1 MGEARGSRMLLLQAH
16 PGTRRQIPPP
26 AGAACD
32 RLEVAALRLALAV
45 RVRSVWPRP
54 EFPGHRVLR
63 ARATVLLSRLLVGA
77 ARAAG
82 DVLGLAVPFPPPV
95 SVAVRV
101 ARMSRSSRVRR
112 SPSVADGSEGTP
124 PETGDE
130 RRPRDRGTVV
140 AAGRAHGE
148 GDPNAFRGRAGTH
161 RRLGG

>member
-63 ARATVLLSRLLVGA
+63 ARATGLLSRLLVGA

-82 DVLGLAVPFPPPV
+82 GGFGLAVPFPPPV
-95 SVAVRV
+95 SLAVPG
-101 ARMSRSSRVRR
+101 ARMSRSSPGRPSPYLAAR
-112 SPSVADGSEGTP
+112 S
-124 PETGDE
+124 
-130 RRPRDRGTVV
+130 
-140 AAGRAHGE
+140 
-148 GDPNAFRGRAGTH
+148 
-161 RRLGG
+161 

>member
-1 MGEARGSRMLLLQAH
+1 MFLLQAD
-16 PGTRRQIPPP
+16 PGPRLPIPPP

-32 RLEVAALRLALAV
+32 RVDVAALRLALAV

-101 ARMSRSSRVRR
+101 APMPRPSRGRP
-112 SPSVADGSEGTP
+112 SPTVADGSEGTP

-130 RRPRDRGTVV
+130 PRSRDRETGVV
-140 AAGRAHGE
+140 AGRAHGE
-148 GDPNAFRGRAGTH
+148 GDRTRFEGELGRIGDF
-161 RRLGG
+161 

>member
-101 ARMSRSSRVRR
+101 ARMSRSSRVRGA
-112 SPSVADGSEGTP
+112 PAAAHVSEGTP
-124 PETGDE
+124 PAKGGAPPAPE
-130 RRPRDRGTVV
+130 R
-140 AAGRAHGE
+140 
-148 GDPNAFRGRAGTH
+148 
-161 RRLGG
+161 

>member
-1 MGEARGSRMLLLQAH
+1 MFLVRPH
-16 PGTRRQIPPP
+16 PGTRLQCPPR

-32 RLEVAALRLALAV
+32 RLDVAPLGLALAV

-63 ARATVLLSRLLVGA
+63 ARATVLLSRLLAGA

-101 ARMSRSSRVRR
+101 ARMPRPSRVRR
-112 SPSVADGSEGTP
+112 SSSVADGSEGTP

-130 RRPRDRGTVV
+130 PRSRDRGTVV
-140 AAGRAHGE
+140 VSGRAHGQW
-148 GDPNAFRGRAGTH
+148 D
-161 RRLGG
+161 